1 MGVTVRSASGQGHQ
15 EQQSRKSLMFG
26 RDLFFFLRFILGKIS
41 RNSWTKPNFLGVP
54 FFEDSSKHDPVT

>member
-26 RDLFFFLRFILGKIS
+26 RDLFFFEVYFG
-41 RNSWTKPNFLGVP
+41 
-54 FFEDSSKHDPVT
+54 EDLSEFMD